1 MKIKQLYLIT
11 AGLGGGFGGGGIPK
25 ELLLAEDYDTA
36 LEYAA
41 ALSREEVASYREFHG
56 HQFKDELDE
65 DEYIEEVESWIDYD
79 ATAIT
84 LDNYKE
90 IIEDIEQD
98 FPDDEIAR
106 IYNYINGLKRA

>member
-1 MKIKQLYLIT
+1 MKIKQLYLII
-11 AGLGGGFGGGGIPK
+11 AGLGGGFGGGPQK
-25 ELLLAEDYDTA
+25 ELLLAEDEHEA

-41 ALSREEVASYREFHG
+41 ALSKEEVVSYGVFHG
-56 HQFKDELDE
+56 LPCEEELDE
-65 DEYIEEVESWIDYD
+65 DEYAEEVESWIEFD

-106 IYNYINGLKRA
+106 IHNYINRLKGA

>member
-11 AGLGGGFGGGGIPK
+11 AGLGGGFVGGTQK
-25 ELLLAEDYDTA
+25 ELLLAEDEYEA

-41 ALSREEVASYREFHG
+41 ALSREEVASYREFRG

-65 DEYIEEVESWIDYD
+65 AEYIEEVESWIDFD

-90 IIEDIEQD
+90 IIE
-98 FPDDEIAR
+98 
-106 IYNYINGLKRA
+106 YID